1 MKLPR
6 RRFLQ
11 LVTGVV
17 ALPAVSRFA
26 HAQTYPARPV
36 RFIVPLAPGG
46 GLDFVARVVGNY
58 LSHTIGQ
65 QVIVD
70 NRVGAGGML
79 GVETVAKGVPD
90 GYTALVTTDVV
101 ASAPPIVSFNVD
113 FVKTLVP
120 VVQLVRS
127 SQVMA
132 VHPSL
137 GVSSIAELIV
147 VAKQRPGMGYATS
160 GVGTQQH
167 FIGEWFAKIAGIK
180 LEHIPYRGAGQAV
193 NDLIAGHVL
202 IGSLGPAALIPHH
215 KAGTLRILAQSAGSR
230 SPGLPDVPTFQEA
243 GVEGLVLE
251 VWQGMFVPAGTPP
264 AIVVLLNAETNKA
277 LADEAIRAKLLE
289 GAQETVGGPPEQF
302 AGVFQQDS
310 AKYARLA
317 RELNIRAE

>member
-6 RRFLQ
+6 RRFLH
-11 LVTGVV
+11 LAAGAA
-17 ALPAVSRFA
+17 ALPVLSQVAR
-26 HAQTYPARPV
+26 AQSYPTRPV

-147 VAKQRPGMGYATS
+147 VAKQLS
-160 GVGTQQH
+160 L
-167 FIGEWFAKIAGIK
+167 I
-180 LEHIPYRGAGQAV
+180 HI
-193 NDLIAGHVL
+193 
-202 IGSLGPAALIPHH
+202 
-215 KAGTLRILAQSAGSR
+215 
-230 SPGLPDVPTFQEA
+230 
-243 GVEGLVLE
+243 
-251 VWQGMFVPAGTPP
+251 
-264 AIVVLLNAETNKA
+264 
-277 LADEAIRAKLLE
+277 
-289 GAQETVGGPPEQF
+289 
-302 AGVFQQDS
+302 
-310 AKYARLA
+310 
-317 RELNIRAE
+317 

>member
-26 HAQTYPARPV
+26 HAQTYPVRPV

-215 KAGTLRILAQSAGSR
+215 KAGTLRILAQSAGTR

-251 VWQGMFVPAGTPP
+251 VWQGIFVPAGTPP
-264 AIVVLLNAETNKA
+264 AIVARLNTETNKA

>member
-26 HAQTYPARPV
+26 HAQTYPVRPV

-251 VWQGMFVPAGTPP
+251 VWQGIFVPAGTPP

>member
-26 HAQTYPARPV
+26 HAQTYPVRPV